1 MFSLY
6 KLEKS
11 FLPIDVCLSM
21 ARKMEHL
28 LQQGIY
34 RNPDNQ
40 CKLSPAWYGIFNDE
54 LETFKPAVEKIVG
67 CELYPVYTYGR
78 IYQENDYLL
87 PHFDRPGAEISLT
100 ITLDYEKFIWPIYL
114 QGENNFLEFLLDIG
128 DALIYE
134 GSKISHLRHPM
145 NGQNFQHQTF
155 FHYVKKD
162 GEFNFLKFDER
173 PSLLSSKDAEMW
185 NHPNWDDNLFKLGKV
200 GPINNNNN
208 SE

>member
-1 MFSLY
+1 
-6 KLEKS
+6 
-11 FLPIDVCLSM
+11 
-21 ARKMEHL
+21 
-28 LQQGIY
+28 
-34 RNPDNQ
+34 
-40 CKLSPAWYGIFNDE
+40 
-54 LETFKPAVEKIVG
+54 
-67 CELYPVYTYGR
+67 
-78 IYQENDYLL
+78 
-87 PHFDRPGAEISLT
+87 
-100 ITLDYEKFIWPIYL
+100 
-114 QGENNFLEFLLDIG
+114 LLDIG

-185 NHPNWDDNLFKLGKV
+185 NHPNWNDNLFKLGKV
-200 GPINNNNN
+200 GPINNDNN